1 MSMGEPTADDAP
13 PRAKGRARRR
23 TDAEIDAL
31 ARVSDADEAPAKA
44 RWHRDAPRKFKGLID
59 ATEAEE

>member
-1 MSMGEPTADDAP
+1 VSRSPTTPRPAP
-13 PRAKGRARRR
+13 GAGPA
-23 TDAEIDAL
+23 DAEIDAL
-31 ARVSDADEAPAKA
+31 ARVTDADEAPAKA